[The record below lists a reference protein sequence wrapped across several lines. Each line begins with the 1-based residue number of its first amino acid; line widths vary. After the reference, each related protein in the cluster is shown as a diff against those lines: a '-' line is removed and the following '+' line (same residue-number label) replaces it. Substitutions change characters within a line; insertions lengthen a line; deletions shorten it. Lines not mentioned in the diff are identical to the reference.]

1 MAINNRH
8 RLEQFDVVGGKTMSA
23 VEWVQV
29 RQDDWELR
37 KARVMLQ
44 WARLHCGYT
53 LIALRVCVP
62 IALSQTLE
70 ELPEEIRS
78 SDYLPISPLF
88 KQRRMARIS
97 WRYADEYRKG
107 SSGNAVVRAVASQS
121 STRHRDTSRMRQSEA
136 AMEAA
141 SFEA

>member
-1 MAINNRH
+1 
-8 RLEQFDVVGGKTMSA
+8 
-23 VEWVQV
+23 
-29 RQDDWELR
+29 
-37 KARVMLQ
+37 
-44 WARLHCGYT
+44 
-53 LIALRVCVP
+53 
-62 IALSQTLE
+62 
-70 ELPEEIRS
+70 
-78 SDYLPISPLF
+78 
-88 KQRRMARIS
+88 MARIS